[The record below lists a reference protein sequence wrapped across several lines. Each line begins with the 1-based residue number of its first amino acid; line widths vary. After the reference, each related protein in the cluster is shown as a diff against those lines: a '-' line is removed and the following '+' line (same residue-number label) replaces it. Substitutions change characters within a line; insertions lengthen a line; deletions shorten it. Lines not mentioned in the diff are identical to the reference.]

1 MLPSFFRTTGI
12 AQPPIGKS
20 GTWATGQLKLWTAV
34 NNLGSHSRLG
44 WREAPPSW
52 EPQGEYAAEMLGT
65 ARSCSVAELVSSGSR
80 ERTGMPKPLP
90 TCLFEHVSGYLQL
103 YRCMASQARVADCI
117 NYLQ

>member
-1 MLPSFFRTTGI
+1 
-12 AQPPIGKS
+12 
-20 GTWATGQLKLWTAV
+20 
-34 NNLGSHSRLG
+34 
-44 WREAPPSW
+44 
-52 EPQGEYAAEMLGT
+52 MLGT